1 MLGTFLTYVFFN
13 LMIFGMLGMS
23 VGFYSEYKKSRKKQY
38 LVPTT
43 ICSILY
49 LGVIFLQFQ
58 SPTTP
63 SVIILL
69 SQFFLICLFIIDVK
83 FNNQRILK
91 FFSNLFERVNY
102 FFEYTLSS
110 FFEGFFLYSFLIII
124 FLGIIYLIVKLVKYF
139 WYL

>member
-1 MLGTFLTYVFFN
+1 MLGTFLIYLFFN
-13 LMIFGMLGMS
+13 LMIFGVLGMS

-43 ICSILY
+43 IFSILY

-58 SPTTP
+58 SPTTD

-69 SQFFLICLFIIDVK
+69 SHFFLICLFIIDVK

-91 FFSNLFERVNY
+91 FFSNLFGKIND
-102 FFEYTLSS
+102 FFEYTLPS

>member
-23 VGFYSEYKKSRKKQY
+23 VGFYSEYKKSRKKLY
-38 LVPTT
+38 LIGTSL
-43 ICSILY
+43 CSILY

-69 SQFFLICLFIIDVK
+69 SQLFLICVVVIDIK
-83 FNNQRILK
+83 FNNERILK
-91 FFSNLFERVNY
+91 FFSNLFGKIND
-102 FFEYTLSS
+102 FFEYTLPS

>member
-1 MLGTFLTYVFFN
+1 MLGTFLIYLFGN
-13 LMIFGMLGMS
+13 LMFFVTFLISIGSYYEF
-23 VGFYSEYKKSRKKQY
+23 KKTKKKEN
-38 LVPTT
+38 LILTT
-43 ICSILY
+43 IFSILY

-69 SQFFLICLFIIDVK
+69 SQLFLICVVVIDIK
-83 FNNQRILK
+83 FNNERILK
-91 FFSNLFERVNY
+91 FFSNLFGKIND
-102 FFEYTLSS
+102 FFEYTLPS

>member
-1 MLGTFLTYVFFN
+1 
-13 LMIFGMLGMS
+13 MIFGVLGMS
-23 VGFYSEYKKSRKKQY
+23 VGFYFEYKKSRKKQY
-38 LVPTT
+38 LIGTSL
-43 ICSILY
+43 CSILY

-91 FFSNLFERVNY
+91 FFSNLFGKIND
-102 FFEYTLSS
+102 FFEYTLPS

>member
-1 MLGTFLTYVFFN
+1 MFFGVFLLSIGSYYEFKETKKKENLILYQFF
-13 LMIFGMLGMS
+13 L
-23 VGFYSEYKKSRKKQY
+23 
-38 LVPTT
+38 
-43 ICSILY
+43 ILY
-49 LGVIFLQFQ
+49 LVVIFFIFK
-58 SPTTP
+58 SSETFN
-63 SVIILL
+63 VIILL

-83 FNNQRILK
+83 FNNKRILK
-91 FFSNLFERVNY
+91 FFSNFFRKINY